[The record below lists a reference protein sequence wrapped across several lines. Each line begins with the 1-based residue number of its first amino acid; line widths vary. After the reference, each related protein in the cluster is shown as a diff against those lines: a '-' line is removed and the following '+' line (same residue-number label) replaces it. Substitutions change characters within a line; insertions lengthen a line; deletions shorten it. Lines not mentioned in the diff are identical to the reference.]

1 MTVEACAVVAT
12 SLKLNNKKEKGESCC
27 LSDTGQQ
34 FHYVSQ
40 FEEQANEA
48 SELEL
53 VIMNNTSCFLILLHE
68 LVCCAVMLV
77 MLIL

>member
-1 MTVEACAVVAT
+1 MLLPLLIAGKGDSCGILRNTMMTVEACAVVAT

-40 FEEQANEA
+40 FEDQACQP
-48 SELEL
+48 
-53 VIMNNTSCFLILLHE
+53 MKLLNWS
-68 LVCCAVMLV
+68 L
-77 MLIL
+77 